1 MESFKKMVPYLL
13 ICAIVFLTF
22 PAFEKD
28 TDYIANIVIFFP
40 LTCLITSIVYGMKN
54 GFHLLF
60 SIIVGL
66 LFIPTMFIY
75 YNTSGLGYIIV
86 YAIVAVIGNFI
97 GSFFKNK

>member
-1 MESFKKMVPYLL
+1 MESLKKMVPYLL
-13 ICAIVFLTF
+13 ICAIVFLAF
-22 PAFEKD
+22 PAFEKEYE
-28 TDYIANIVIFFP
+28 YIGNIVIIFP
-40 LTCLITSIVYGMKN
+40 LTCLIISIIYGIKN

-86 YAIVAVIGNFI
+86 YAIVAVVGNFI
-97 GSFFKNK
+97 GSFFKKK